1 MAPTVDDAATPPE
14 PLLTCEQRF
23 ALLPI
28 QHPDVWHEY
37 RRQLASFWVT
47 SEIDLSRD
55 RAEFHTALNDDERR
69 FVKHI
74 ITFFLHADTIVSLNV
89 MDSFTREVKMLEAQ
103 YAYTFQA
110 MMENIHAEMYATLVD
125 VYIDDADEKASLQ
138 KDLCDA
144 GDGLEM
150 STIRE
155 KIAWA
160 QRWRLNA
167 DDAPFARRLL
177 AFCVLEGVLFSGAF
191 CAIYW
196 FKQMN
201 KLPGLTKSNE
211 FIARDE
217 GMHTE
222 FGCLLYSK
230 LLHTR
235 LSQEDAHSIFREA
248 VDIEKRF
255 IIDAIPCRLIGMNS
269 ELMAEY
275 IEHVADG
282 VLVRLGYDAI
292 YGTRNPFP
300 FMDLCGM
307 QGKSNF
313 FEERVSTYQS
323 AGVMDDSDKNG
334 DDDTEIDF

>member
-1 MAPTVDDAATPPE
+1 MTDAVLLTE
-14 PLLTCEQRF
+14 PLLTCDQRF

-110 MMENIHAEMYATLVD
+110 MMENIHSEMYATLVD
-125 VYIDDADEKASLQ
+125 VYIEDAEEKASLQ
-138 KDLCDA
+138 KDLQGKEDEE
-144 GDGLEM
+144 DGFGM
-150 STIRE
+150 ATIRE

-160 QRWRLNA
+160 QRWRLNV
-167 DDAPFARRLL
+167 DDAPFANRLL
-177 AFCVLEGVLFSGAF
+177 AFCILEGVLFSGAF

-230 LLHTR
+230 LLYTR
-235 LSQEDAHSIFREA
+235 LSQEDAHAMFQEA

-269 ELMAEY
+269 GLMAEY

-292 YGTRNPFP
+292 FGTRNPFP

-323 AGVMDDSDKNG
+323 AGVMDVSDKN
-334 DDDTEIDF
+334 DDGEEVDF